1 MSPPLYDLETR
12 AEWRAV
18 RLRSAAYAGALR
30 RGCPEFDDV
39 VVGED

>member
-1 MSPPLYDLETR
+1 MSNPLYDLETR

-18 RLRSAAYAGALR
+18 RSYSKAYAEALKR
-30 RGCPEFDDV
+30 SCPEFDDV